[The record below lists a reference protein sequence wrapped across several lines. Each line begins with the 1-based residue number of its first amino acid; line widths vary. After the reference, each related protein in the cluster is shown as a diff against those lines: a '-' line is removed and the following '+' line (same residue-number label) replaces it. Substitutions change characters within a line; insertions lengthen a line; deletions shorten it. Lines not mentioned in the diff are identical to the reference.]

1 MEVQRKLKKLPLHSL
16 PHRKPWLLNRNLKGD
31 LILVPQ
37 DFCLEW
43 VGGGGGGGG
52 KGGLFERKFYTDL
65 SLKSFL

>member
-52 KGGLFERKFYTDL
+52 GVGREAYLRE
-65 SLKSFL
+65 SFTLILV